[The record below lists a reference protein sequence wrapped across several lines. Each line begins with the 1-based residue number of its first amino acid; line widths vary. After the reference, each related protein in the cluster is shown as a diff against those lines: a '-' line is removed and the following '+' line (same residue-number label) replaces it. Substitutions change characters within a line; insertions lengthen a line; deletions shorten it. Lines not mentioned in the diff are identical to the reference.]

1 MGIEQFERTVLLVG
15 AEGLTQLRA
24 AKVAVVG
31 CGAVGSF
38 AVEGLA
44 RAGIG
49 HLILVDGDVVA
60 ESNINRQL
68 CALHS
73 TIGQPKIDILKNR
86 VHDICPDTEVV
97 AKNIFID
104 DKNCGDI
111 LGKDI
116 DFIIDAIDVVSGKI
130 PLILYAQ
137 EKKIPVISS
146 MGAAMKTDFSK
157 IKVAPLNQ
165 TSVCPLAARVRRL
178 VKEQGGNL
186 SFPCVFS
193 VERPTGKQEAGRK
206 MGSLVTITGM
216 FGLILANEVIKRI
229 VNHV

>member
-1 MGIEQFERTVLLVG
+1 MGIEQFERTVLLVR

-38 AVEGLA
+38 AVEALA
-44 RAGIG
+44 RAGVG
-49 HLILVDGDVVA
+49 YLILVDGDVVA

-73 TIGQPKIDILKNR
+73 TVGQPKVDVLKNR
-86 VHDICPDTEVV
+86 VHDICPETKVV
-97 AKNIFID
+97 AQKVFID
-104 DKNCGDI
+104 DKNCGDV

-116 DFIIDAIDVVSGKI
+116 DLIVDAIDMVSGKI

-137 EKKIPVISS
+137 KGNIPLISS
-146 MGAAMKTDFSK
+146 MGAAMKTDISK

-186 SFPCVFS
+186 NFPCVFS
-193 VERPTGKQEAGRK
+193 VEKPVGKQEVGRK
-206 MGSLVTITGM
+206 MGSLVTMTGT
-216 FGLILANEVIKRI
+216 FGLALANEVIKRI
-229 VNHV
+229 VNNV